1 MQRPDLFFICTVGI
15 ILLCEIA
22 KGLIILKICHV
33 CGIECDDSQE
43 VCLVCGA
50 DLTDEALVEDEEVEV
65 KISEPVLLATF
76 EDVVFSEIFRDI
88 LTENKIPY
96 SMGNES
102 GAVQVMFG
110 GGFTA
115 DEIYVEKRDFERA
128 EALYNNFMEN
138 PPEFSD
144 EDFFEEFDEEIN

>member
-1 MQRPDLFFICTVGI
+1 M
-15 ILLCEIA
+15 
-22 KGLIILKICHV
+22 KICHV

-50 DLTDEALVEDEEVEV
+50 DLTESESVVDENTERP
-65 KISEPVLLATF
+65 ISEPVLVATF

-88 LTENKIPY
+88 LRDNDIPY
-96 SMGNES
+96 SMGSDE
-102 GAVQVMFG
+102 GAVHVMFG

-115 DEIYVEKRDFERA
+115 DEIYVEKRDFDKA
-128 EALYNNFMEN
+128 EALYNEFMAN

-144 EDFFEEFDEEIN
+144 EEFFIEEE

>member
-1 MQRPDLFFICTVGI
+1 M
-15 ILLCEIA
+15 
-22 KGLIILKICHV
+22 KICHV

-50 DLTDEALVEDEEVEV
+50 DLTESESVADENTERP
-65 KISEPVLLATF
+65 ISEPVLVATF

-88 LTENKIPY
+88 LRDNDIPY
-96 SMGNES
+96 SMGSDE
-102 GAVQVMFG
+102 GAVHVMFG

-115 DEIYVEKRDFERA
+115 DEIYVEKHDFDKA
-128 EALYNNFMEN
+128 EALYNEFMEN

-144 EDFFEEFDEEIN
+144 EEFFIEEE